1 MGDFSSFQCFNEIP
15 SVISHFFMVFQRR
28 SQGNVKEFA
37 TVCKVLC
44 FMEEHLLGVGPGSFY
59 LKLSNCYGIWIIAG
73 SALASLVFI
82 LLQPGSMS
90 ALITSSA

>member
-1 MGDFSSFQCFNEIP
+1 
-15 SVISHFFMVFQRR
+15 MVFQRR
-28 SQGNVKEFA
+28 SQGNVKEIA

-44 FMEEHLLGVGPGSFY
+44 FMEEHLLGVGPGSIY
-59 LKLSNCYGIWIIAG
+59 LKLSNCHGIWMIAG
-73 SALASLVFI
+73 SALTSLVFI